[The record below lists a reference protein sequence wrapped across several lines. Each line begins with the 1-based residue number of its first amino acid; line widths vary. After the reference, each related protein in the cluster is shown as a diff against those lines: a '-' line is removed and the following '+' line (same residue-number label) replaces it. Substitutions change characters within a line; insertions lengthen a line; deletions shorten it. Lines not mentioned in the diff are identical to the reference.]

1 MRRVIREAIREFS
14 SLRVQVQKA
23 VPRAESNH
31 TLSHQLME
39 LTTIN
44 VPPKVA
50 EDFYLSMDSESE
62 WESIEAIQT
71 LRENAALEKLAH
83 RAEEAFY
90 VINLARL
97 RAKHLQWKDLL
108 ARVEPFYAIKCNPD
122 HRLLNTLN
130 SMGCGFDCA
139 SILEME
145 AALGAGA
152 SPQQIIYAN
161 PCKPSHHLEGA
172 KKLGVTLSTFDSC
185 SELIKIAKIHPGSE
199 LILRILVDDSSSVCQ
214 MGKKYGASLESVP
227 QLLDVAKKLG
237 LSVVGVSFH
246 VGSGCRNAEAFSDAV
261 TLARKAFDIAHSKG
275 FSPRILDVGEVAL
288 DESFPADSGVRI
300 IAEPGRYYATS
311 THTLAARVIGR
322 REPNHCNLIFD
333 QKSQKFQSQAAP
345 GYMYYINDGLYGS
358 FNCVLYDHIDVS
370 ATSHPEC
377 INMGSK
383 MSLKNGQEDEAYAC
397 SIWGPTCDGLDCVMT
412 DAHLPLLEEGDWLSF
427 RNMGAY
433 TNAAGSNFNG
443 FMKPK
448 IFYID

>member
-23 VPRAESNH
+23 VPRVDPNH
-31 TLSHQLME
+31 MPSHQFME
-39 LTTIN
+39 LTTID

-62 WESIEAIQT
+62 WESFGAIQT

-83 RAEEAFY
+83 NANEAFY

-108 ARVEPFYAIKCNPD
+108 ARVEPFYAVKCNPD
-122 HRLLNTLN
+122 QRLLNTL
-130 SMGCGFDCA
+130 SSVECGFDCA
-139 SILEME
+139 SILEIE
-145 AALGAGA
+145 SALRAGA

-227 QLLDVAKKLG
+227 KLLDVAKKLE

-261 TLARKAFDIAHSKG
+261 TLARKAFDIAYGKG
-275 FSPRILDVGEVAL
+275 FSPRILDVGGGFPGEFLPDRKLGKTSFSDIAKTLDAAL
-288 DESFPADSGVRI
+288 DQSFPIESGVRV

-322 REPNHCNLIFD
+322 REPSHCNLTFEP
-333 QKSQKFQSQAAP
+333 KSQTFRSQPGP

-358 FNCVLYDHIDVS
+358 FNCVVYDHIDVA
-370 ATSHPEC
+370 ATSHPEY
-377 INMGSK
+377 INTGPT
-383 MSLKNGQEDEAYAC
+383 LHHQNGHEDDAYAC

-412 DAHLPLLEEGDWLSF
+412 DAKLPILEVV
-427 RNMGAY
+427 
-433 TNAAGSNFNG
+433 
-443 FMKPK
+443 
-448 IFYID
+448 